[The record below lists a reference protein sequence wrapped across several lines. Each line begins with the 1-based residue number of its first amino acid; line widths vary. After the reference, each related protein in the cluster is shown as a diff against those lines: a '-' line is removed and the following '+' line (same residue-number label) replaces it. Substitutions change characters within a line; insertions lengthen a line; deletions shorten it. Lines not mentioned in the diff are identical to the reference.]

1 MGLKSFISSFFK
13 KKPSGEMMRSEGG
26 SYGGVYS
33 LNSSKVNYE
42 VARQL
47 YNNTKDDYKLGS
59 SFVKPIINSTVGFM
73 GVPHF
78 ITEDENAQPILDDFI
93 LDNTSKMLRT
103 HSNALK
109 LGDCY
114 IWITR
119 EEKENPLYPD
129 KPVMLMYNIIP
140 PEEVY
145 DIILDSTTKEPIA
158 YVLKSEQEWTDLE
171 GNKKKAK
178 IRQVIT
184 AEKRIIEVDGDIPE
198 GMEPGETQNPWG
210 FIPIV
215 HFKNEPDETMKFGQ
229 SDIEPIEPL
238 LKAYHDVMM
247 HALKGSKMHSTP
259 KLKIKLKD
267 VAGFLRNNF
276 GVEDPVKFAKDG
288 GKVNL
293 DGHEI
298 LFLTEG
304 EDASFVEVNSATGDA
319 QILLKL
325 LFYCIVDVSET
336 PEFIFGVHTPSALAS
351 VKEQMPIM
359 VNKIRRKRE
368 QFTEQWQTLA
378 RMILIMSA
386 KSVGANFTSYSVTLG
401 WDEVN
406 SKDDKELAE
415 TLEKVC
421 NSLDKALSGNFI
433 SEEAAVNFLS
443 KYIDTMSDYIS
454 DDPEIVG
461 EREKII
467 KTRMLRYRLDDA
479 GGLENEKEEIENEI
493 GKVDKDE

>member
-1 MGLKSFISSFFK
+1 
-13 KKPSGEMMRSEGG
+13 MMRSEGG

-140 PEEVY
+140 PEEVD

-158 YVLKSEQEWTDLE
+158 YILKSEQEWTDLE

-198 GMEPGETQNPWG
+198 GMEPGEIQNPWG
-210 FIPIV
+210 FVPIV

-467 KTRMLRYRLDDA
+467 KTKMLRYRLDDA

>member
-1 MGLKSFISSFFK
+1 MGVKSFISNLFK
-13 KKPSGEMMRSEGG
+13 RKPNGELMRAEGG

-42 VARQL
+42 IARAL
-47 YNNTKDDYKLGS
+47 YNNTKDEYKLGS

-114 IWITR
+114 IWLTR
-119 EEKENPLYPD
+119 EEKSNPLYPD
-129 KPVMLMYNIIP
+129 KPVMLIYNIIP
-140 PEEVY
+140 PEEVD

-158 YVLKSEQEWTDLE
+158 YVFKSEQEWTDLE

-178 IRQVIT
+178 IKQVIT
-184 AEKRIIEVDGDIPE
+184 AENRIIEVDGDIPD
-198 GMEPGETQNPWG
+198 GMEPGETPNQWG

-238 LKAYHDVMM
+238 MKAYHDVMM

-298 LFLTEG
+298 LFLTDG
-304 EDASFVEVNSATGDA
+304 EDASFIEVNSATGDA
-319 QILLKL
+319 QVLLKL

-378 RMILIMSA
+378 RMILVMSA
-386 KSVGANFTSYSVTLG
+386 KSVGVNFTSYSVTLG

-406 SKDDKELAE
+406 SKDDKDIAE

-421 NSLDKALSGNFI
+421 NALDKALTGNFI

-467 KTRMLRYRLDDA
+467 KTKMLRYRLDDA
-479 GGLENEKEEIENEI
+479 GGLEDEKKGIEDEIS
-493 GKVDKDE
+493 KVDKNE

>member
-1 MGLKSFISSFFK
+1 MGVKSFISNLFR
-13 KKPSGEMMRSEGG
+13 KKPNGEMMRVEGG
-26 SYGGVYS
+26 SNGGSYA
-33 LNSSKVNYE
+33 LNSSKVDYE
-42 VARQL
+42 IAREL
-47 YNNTKDDYKLGS
+47 YKNAKDGYKLGT

-78 ITEDENAQPILDDFI
+78 TTEDENAQPILDDFI
-93 LDNTSKMLRT
+93 LDNTSRMLRT

-114 IWITR
+114 IWLTR
-119 EEKENPLYPD
+119 EEKVNPLYPD
-129 KPVMLMYNIIP
+129 KPVMLIYNIIP
-140 PEEVY
+140 PEEVD

-158 YVLKSEQEWTDLE
+158 YILKSEQEWTDLE

-184 AEKRIIEVDGDIPE
+184 AEKRIIEVEGDSPE
-198 GMEPGETQNPWG
+198 GMEQGETPNLWG
-210 FIPIV
+210 FVPIV

-276 GVEDPVKFAKDG
+276 GVEDPIKFAKDG

-298 LFLTEG
+298 LFLTDG
-304 EDASFVEVNSATGDA
+304 EDASFIEVNSATGDA

-378 RMILIMSA
+378 RMVLVMSA
-386 KSVGANFTSYSVTLG
+386 KSVGVNFTSYSVTLG

-421 NSLDKALSGNFI
+421 NALNKALDGNFI

-443 KYIDTMSDYIS
+443 KYIDTMSNYIS

-467 KTRMLRYRLDDA
+467 KTKMLRYRLDDA
-479 GGLENEKEEIENEI
+479 GGLEDESKEIDDEIN
-493 GKVDKDE
+493 KVNKDE

>member
-1 MGLKSFISSFFK
+1 MGVKSFISNLFK
-13 KKPSGEMMRSEGG
+13 KKPNGEMMRVEGG
-26 SYGGVYS
+26 SNGGTYA
-33 LNSSKVNYE
+33 LNSSKVDYE
-42 VARQL
+42 IARDL
-47 YNNTKDDYKLGS
+47 YKNAKDGYKLGT

-78 ITEDENAQPILDDFI
+78 TAEDENAQPILDDFI
-93 LDNTSKMLRT
+93 LDNTSRMLRT

-114 IWITR
+114 IWLTR
-119 EEKENPLYPD
+119 EEKVNPLYPD
-129 KPVMLMYNIIP
+129 KPVMLIYNIIP
-140 PEEVY
+140 PEEVD

-158 YVLKSEQEWTDLE
+158 YILKSEQEWTDLE

-184 AEKRIIEVDGDIPE
+184 AEKRIIEVEGDSPE
-198 GMEPGETQNPWG
+198 GMEPGETLNAWG

-276 GVEDPVKFAKDG
+276 GVEDPIKFAKDG

-298 LFLTEG
+298 LFLTDG
-304 EDASFVEVNSATGDA
+304 EDASFIEVNSATGDA

-378 RMILIMSA
+378 RMVLVMSA
-386 KSVGANFTSYSVTLG
+386 KSVGVNFTSYSVTLG

-421 NSLDKALSGNFI
+421 NALNKALDGNFI

-443 KYIDTMSDYIS
+443 KYIDTMGNYIS

-467 KTRMLRYRLDDA
+467 KTKMLRYRLDDA
-479 GGLENEKEEIENEI
+479 GGLEDESKEIDDEIN
-493 GKVDKDE
+493 KVNKDE

>member
-1 MGLKSFISSFFK
+1 MGIKQFLNNLLNR
-13 KKPSGEMMRSEGG
+13 PTGEMMRVEGG
-26 SYGGVYS
+26 TYGGMYS

-42 VARQL
+42 VARKL
-47 YNNTKDDYKLGS
+47 YNNKKDEYKLGAA
-59 SFVKPIINSTVGFM
+59 FVKPIINSTVGFM
-73 GVPHF
+73 GVPNF
-78 ITEDENAQPILDDFI
+78 TTEDENAQPVLDDFI
-93 LDNTSKMLRT
+93 LDNTSKLLRT
-103 HSNALK
+103 HNDALK

-114 IWITR
+114 VWITR
-119 EEKENPLYPD
+119 EERENPLYPD
-129 KPVMLMYNIIP
+129 KPIRLIYNIIP
-140 PEEVY
+140 PEEID
-145 DIILDSTTKEPIA
+145 DIILNPTTKEPIA
-158 YVLKSEQEWTDLE
+158 YILKNEQEWMDLE

-178 IRQVIT
+178 IKQSIT
-184 AEKRIIEVDGDIPE
+184 AESRIIEIEGDIPKGIE
-198 GMEPGETQNPWG
+198 LGEIPNTWR
-210 FIPIV
+210 FIPII
-215 HFKNEPDETMKFGQ
+215 HFKNEPDETMKYGQ

-238 LKAYHDVMM
+238 IKAYHDVMM

-259 KLKIKLKD
+259 KLKMKLKD
-267 VAGFLRNNF
+267 VTGFLRNNF

-288 GKVNL
+288 GKINL

-298 LFLTEG
+298 LFLADG
-304 EDASFVEVNSATGDA
+304 EDASFIEVNSATGDA

-378 RMILIMSA
+378 RMILVMS
-386 KSVGANFTSYSVTLG
+386 SQSTGINFTSYSSTLG

-406 SKDDKELAE
+406 PKDSKELSE
-415 TLEKVC
+415 TLEKIS
-421 NSLDKALSGNFI
+421 NALDKALTGGFI
-433 SEEAAVNFLS
+433 SEESAVNFFAQ
-443 KYIDTMSDYIS
+443 YVDTMNEYIS

-467 KTRMLRYRLDDA
+467 KTKMLRYRLDDA
-479 GGLENEKEEIENEI
+479 SGLEEEKEEI
-493 GKVDKDE
+493 DEELNKNVK

>member
-1 MGLKSFISSFFK
+1 MGLKSFIKNIFK
-13 KKPSGEMMRSEGG
+13 PTGEMMRVEGG
-26 SYGGVYS
+26 TYGGTYS

-42 VARQL
+42 VARKL
-47 YNNTKDDYKLGS
+47 YNNTKDEYKLGS
-59 SFVKPIINSTVGFM
+59 AFVKPIINSTVGFM

-78 ITEDENAQPILDDFI
+78 TTEDENAQPVLDDFI
-93 LDNTSKMLRT
+93 LDNTSRMLRT

-114 IWITR
+114 IWLTR
-119 EEKENPLYPD
+119 EERENPLYPD
-129 KPVMLMYNIIP
+129 KPVRLIYNIIP
-140 PEEVY
+140 PEEVE
-145 DIILDSTTKEPIA
+145 DIVIDPVTKEPAA
-158 YVLKSEQEWTDLE
+158 YILKSEQEWADLE

-178 IRQVIT
+178 IKQFIT
-184 AEKRIIEVDGDIPE
+184 AESRIIEIEGDTPE
-198 GMEPGETQNPWG
+198 GMKPGETPNSWG

-215 HFKNEPDETMKFGQ
+215 HFKNEPDETMKYGQ

-238 LKAYHDVMM
+238 MRAYHDVMM

-276 GVEDPVKFAKDG
+276 GIEDPVKFAKDG

-298 LFLTEG
+298 LFLADG
-304 EDASFVEVNSATGDA
+304 EEAEFIEVKSATGDA

-378 RMILIMSA
+378 RMVLVMSA
-386 KSVGANFTSYSVTLG
+386 KSVGVNFNSYGVTLG
-401 WDEVN
+401 WDEV
-406 SKDDKELAE
+406 SAKDDKELAE
-415 TLEKVC
+415 TLDKIT
-421 NSLDKALSGNFI
+421 NALDKALSGNFI
-433 SEEAAVNFLS
+433 SEEAAVNFLAQ
-443 KYIDTMSDYIS
+443 YIDTMSEYIS

-467 KTRMLRYRLDDA
+467 KTKMLRYRLDDA
-479 GGLENEKEEIENEI
+479 AGLEDEKKEIDKEIKNNE
-493 GKVDKDE
+493 

>member
-1 MGLKSFISSFFK
+1 
-13 KKPSGEMMRSEGG
+13 
-26 SYGGVYS
+26 
-33 LNSSKVNYE
+33 
-42 VARQL
+42 
-47 YNNTKDDYKLGS
+47 
-59 SFVKPIINSTVGFM
+59 
-73 GVPHF
+73 
-78 ITEDENAQPILDDFI
+78 
-93 LDNTSKMLRT
+93 
-103 HSNALK
+103 
-109 LGDCY
+109 
-114 IWITR
+114 
-119 EEKENPLYPD
+119 
-129 KPVMLMYNIIP
+129 MYNIIP
-140 PEEVY
+140 PEEVD

-158 YVLKSEQEWTDLE
+158 YILKSEQEWTDLE

-198 GMEPGETQNPWG
+198 GMEPGEIQNPWG
-210 FIPIV
+210 FVPIV

-467 KTRMLRYRLDDA
+467 KTKMLRYRLDDA

>member
-1 MGLKSFISSFFK
+1 MGLKSFISSLFK

-119 EEKENPLYPD
+119 EEKENPLYP
-129 KPVMLMYNIIP
+129 
-140 PEEVY
+140 
-145 DIILDSTTKEPIA
+145 
-158 YVLKSEQEWTDLE
+158 
-171 GNKKKAK
+171 
-178 IRQVIT
+178 
-184 AEKRIIEVDGDIPE
+184 GDIPE
-198 GMEPGETQNPWG
+198 GMEPGEIQNPWG
-210 FIPIV
+210 FVPIV

-467 KTRMLRYRLDDA
+467 KTKMLRYRLDDA